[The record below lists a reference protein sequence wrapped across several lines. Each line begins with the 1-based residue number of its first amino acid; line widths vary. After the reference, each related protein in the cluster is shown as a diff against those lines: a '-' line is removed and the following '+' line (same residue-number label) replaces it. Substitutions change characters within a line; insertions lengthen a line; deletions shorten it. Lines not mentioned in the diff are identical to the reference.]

1 MGQILVEV
9 LSADIPGFLDALG
22 TAGVIMED
30 LSFPDMLTIRFRIP
44 GSAWK
49 RIRSVAQSRG
59 AAVQIVARRGL
70 WWKIATLRRRP
81 VLLAGVGLAI
91 ALALFLPTRVLT
103 VEVQGNTS
111 ISANRIREAAARCGV
126 SFGASCQSHGAQ
138 KHNSAK
144 STEQAIAF
152 HGNTSFF
159 DYCISKKEKCKH
171 GIFQKDC

>member
-91 ALALFLPTRVLT
+91 ALALFLPGG
-103 VEVQGNTS
+103 QGRPVHRDRPTHGLVYNVGCTS
-111 ISANRIREAAARCGV
+111 SYRFENGKTLLCGGWGEQCTGAA
-126 SFGASCQSHGAQ
+126 
-138 KHNSAK
+138 
-144 STEQAIAF
+144 EQDFFQFAIV
-152 HGNTSFF
+152 
-159 DYCISKKEKCKH
+159 
-171 GIFQKDC
+171 